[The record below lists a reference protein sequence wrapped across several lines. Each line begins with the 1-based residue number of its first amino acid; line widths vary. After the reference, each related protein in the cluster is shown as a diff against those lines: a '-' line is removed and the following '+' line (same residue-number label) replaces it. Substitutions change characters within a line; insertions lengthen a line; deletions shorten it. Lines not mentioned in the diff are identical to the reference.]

1 MTGPEH
7 YRRAEELAA
16 EAHRL
21 LGQGNGQATAS
32 AWAAVAQT
40 HAVLALA
47 AATPLSAHPAR
58 MTRRGASQHRH
69 ADPAHIGDQAGVGRP
84 GPGIR
89 GCQQGEHERGIV
101 VQTVERHPHDR
112 AILG

>member
-21 LGQGNGQATAS
+21 LGQGDGQATAS

-47 AATPLSAHPAR
+47 AATAI
-58 MTRRGASQHRH
+58 GAS
-69 ADPAHIGDQAGVGRP
+69 GVD
-84 GPGIR
+84 
-89 GCQQGEHERGIV
+89 
-101 VQTVERHPHDR
+101 DR
-112 AILG
+112 AWADAAGTRLGSDRDDH

>member
-21 LGQGNGQATAS
+21 LGQGDSQATAG
-32 AWAAVAQT
+32 AWAAVAQA

-47 AATPLSAHPAR
+47 AATAVGTSGADNRAWIDAAG
-58 MTRRGASQHRH
+58 TRLGS
-69 ADPAHIGDQAGVGRP
+69 GRSD
-84 GPGIR
+84 
-89 GCQQGEHERGIV
+89 H
-101 VQTVERHPHDR
+101 
-112 AILG
+112 

>member
-21 LGQGNGQATAS
+21 LGQGDGQATAS
-32 AWAAVAQT
+32 VWAAVAQT

-47 AATPLSAHPAR
+47 AATAV
-58 MTRRGASQHRH
+58 GASGPDDR
-69 ADPAHIGDQAGVGRP
+69 AWPTPP
-84 GPGIR
+84 GPGS
-89 GCQQGEHERGIV
+89 
-101 VQTVERHPHDR
+101 HPATMIID
-112 AILG
+112 A